1 MLVCEGAGY
10 DEVFQSGHD
19 PEEGFSWSLE
29 RETSTHSPDHKGE
42 SYDEGEEKEGEEG
55 EDEDDKGGKD
65 EEYGGEDDRDEG
77 NGDER
82 APEGGSSGSLKDGHT
97 CLFILPNMW
106 TVNDFKPTMTTNI
119 FKNLR
124 DRFQIPNHIPILLP
138 EKFEKC
144 YSGKIAN
151 VGMYDA
157 MFATGLRLPLM
168 TLHRQLDYPSAKL
181 LPMLGGYSLELK
193 SYRVVLMVGT
203 VSLH

>member
-1 MLVCEGAGY
+1 MMKVRKKREKR
-10 DEVFQSGHD
+10 VRMRMMR
-19 PEEGFSWSLE
+19 EE
-29 RETSTHSPDHKGE
+29 RTKNTGE
-42 SYDEGEEKEGEEG
+42 KMTGM
-55 EDEDDKGGKD
+55 
-65 EEYGGEDDRDEG
+65 RG

-124 DRFQIPNHIPILLP
+124 DRFQIPNHIPIVLP
-138 EKFEKC
+138 DKFEKC

-157 MFATGLRLPLM
+157 MFAIGLRLPLT

-181 LPMLGGYSLELK
+181 LPMLGGYSLVLK